1 MANQFTPAGARDEM
15 ALEEADSLPLRETST
30 SHTPPRLSPFNS
42 DLETMAT
49 KQLSQLQLTWIRLRR
64 HRLGMMGIGVILFM
78 MLMAIFAPWIAP
90 ENIYDPYS
98 NDIFG
103 AADKAPTLAGGLR
116 YLFGADNLG
125 RSVSSLIIWGAR
137 YTLLI
142 SFTAAI
148 VSTLIGLIV
157 GGVAGYYGGWVDSL
171 LMRIVDVFLTLPS
184 LPILL
189 VSAAVFGHGN
199 TTVLL
204 VIIVF
209 TVLGWAYIARLVR
222 SSFLSLR
229 AMEFTEAARAVGVSN
244 LRIIFRH
251 IMPNALRPV
260 LVALTLGIAGYIS
273 FEAAIDFLGY
283 GLQYP
288 DSSWGTA
295 LSFASQEQFRVWWV
309 TVFPG
314 LFLTITIVAVNFIG
328 DGLSDA
334 LDVRSK

>member
-1 MANQFTPAGARDEM
+1 MAKHSSPVEARDAMPMQET
-15 ALEEADSLPLRETST
+15 ESLATNSLLSNQGHRS
-30 SHTPPRLSPFNS
+30 SPFSS
-42 DLETMAT
+42 DLETVAT
-49 KQLSQLQLTWIRLRR
+49 RQLTQLQLTWIRLRR
-64 HRLGMMGIGVILFM
+64 HRLGMMGIGIILFM
-78 MLMAIFAPWIAP
+78 LLMAIFAPWIAP
-90 ENIYDPYS
+90 ENIYNPYS

-125 RSVSSLIIWGAR
+125 HSISSLIIWGAR

-142 SFTAAI
+142 SFT
-148 VSTLIGLIV
+148 STITATTVGLII
-157 GGVAGYYGGWVDSL
+157 GGIAGYYGGWVDNL
-171 LMRIVDVFLTLPS
+171 IMRIVDVFLTLPF

-222 SSFLSLR
+222 GSFLSLR

-244 LRIIFRH
+244 SRIIFRH

-260 LVALTLGIAGYIS
+260 LVAMTLGIANLIS
-273 FEAAIDFLGY
+273 LEAAIDFLGY

-288 DSSWGTA
+288 DTSWGTILA
-295 LSFASQEQFRVWWV
+295 FAQQEQFRVWWV

-314 LFLTITIVAVNFIG
+314 IFLTLTIVAINFIG

>member
-1 MANQFTPAGARDEM
+1 MQETESAVANGPASNQG
-15 ALEEADSLPLRETST
+15 
-30 SHTPPRLSPFNS
+30 PRSSPFNS
-42 DLETMAT
+42 DLETIAT
-49 KQLSQLQLTWIRLRR
+49 KQLTQLHLAWIRLRR
-64 HRLGMMGIGVILFM
+64 HRLGMIGIGVILFM
-78 MLMAIFAPWIAP
+78 IMMAIFAPWIAP

-103 AADKAPTLAGGLR
+103 AADKAPTLAHGLR
-116 YLFGADNLG
+116 YLFGADTLG
-125 RSVSSLIIWGAR
+125 RSTSSLIIWGAR

-142 SFTAAI
+142 SFSSAI
-148 VSTLIGLIV
+148 TSTLIGLIV
-157 GGVAGYYGGWVDSL
+157 GGIAGYYGGWVDSL
-171 LMRIVDVFLTLPS
+171 LMRVVDVFLTLPS

-189 VSAAVFGHGN
+189 VSAAIFGHGN

-222 SSFLSLR
+222 SSFLTLR
-229 AMEFTEAARAVGVSN
+229 QLEFTEAARAVGVSDA
-244 LRIIFRH
+244 RIIFRH

-260 LVALTLGIAGYIS
+260 LVALTLGIAGIIS

-283 GLQYP
+283 GLTYP

-295 LSFASQEQFRVWWV
+295 LAFAQQEQFRVWWI

-314 LFLTITIVAVNFIG
+314 LFLTITIVAINFIG

>member
-1 MANQFTPAGARDEM
+1 MAKHYSPAEARDAMPMQET
-15 ALEEADSLPLRETST
+15 ESPLANSSMPSQGRRS
-30 SHTPPRLSPFNS
+30 SPFSS
-42 DLETMAT
+42 DLETVAT
-49 KQLSQLQLTWIRLRR
+49 KQLTQLQLAWIRLRR
-64 HRLGMMGIGVILFM
+64 HRLGMLGIGVILFM
-78 MLMAIFAPWIAP
+78 ILMAIFAPWIAP

-142 SFTAAI
+142 SFTATITA
-148 VSTLIGLIV
+148 TLVGLIV
-157 GGVAGYYGGWVDSL
+157 GGIAGYYGGWVDSL
-171 LMRIVDVFLTLPS
+171 LMRIVDVFLTLPF

-222 SSFLSLR
+222 GSFLSLR
-229 AMEFTEAARAVGVSN
+229 AMEFTEAARAVGVSDS
-244 LRIIFRH
+244 RIIFRH

-260 LVALTLGIAGYIS
+260 LVAMTLGIANLIS
-273 FEAAIDFLGY
+273 LEAAIDFLGY

-295 LSFASQEQFRVWWV
+295 LAFAQQEQFRVWWV

-314 LFLTITIVAVNFIG
+314 IFLTLTIVAINFIG